1 VKAMPGREVYSIT
14 NDQLNEWKKSAEPL
28 RQVWADN
35 VRKAGGDPDA
45 IMKELQEKLAQYKAS
60 Y

>member
-1 VKAMPGREVYSIT
+1 
-14 NDQLNEWKKSAEPL
+14 
-28 RQVWADN
+28 VWADN